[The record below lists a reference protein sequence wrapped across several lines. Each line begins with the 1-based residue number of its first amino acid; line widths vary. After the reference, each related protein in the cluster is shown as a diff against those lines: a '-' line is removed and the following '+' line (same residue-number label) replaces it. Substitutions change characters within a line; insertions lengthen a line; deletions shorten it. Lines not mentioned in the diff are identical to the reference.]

1 MLRSDR
7 LRGPC
12 FERKTLQ
19 QKLILLRFLPAPRW
33 GTRRAAE
40 GCGAWAGAGS
50 WGLSGMGNCT
60 PMPCTLLPCTL
71 HPTAL
76 HPPALPCSQPRGA
89 PALLPVLRRVPV
101 RSRQGA
107 ERRRRRAGAGGGP
120 EKIWGGFLAA
130 EDQEPPSGGCVPS
143 QLQIS
148 SWEKE
153 RGAPRNEEETPACW
167 GTLLIAVLALICCC

>member
-12 FERKTLQ
+12 FARKTLQ

-60 PMPCTLLPCTL
+60 PLPCTLLPCTL
-71 HPTAL
+71 HPTAMHPAAL
-76 HPPALPCSQPRGA
+76 HPPALPCSQPRAARPAPGPGA
-89 PALLPVLRRVPV
+89 EPPGGRAKAAQG
-101 RSRQGA
+101 RSRG
-107 ERRRRRAGAGGGP
+107 RPRKDLGRFPGGGGP
-120 EKIWGGFLAA
+120 
-130 EDQEPPSGGCVPS
+130 
-143 QLQIS
+143 
-148 SWEKE
+148 
-153 RGAPRNEEETPACW
+153 GAPLGWVSSQPAANLQL
-167 GTLLIAVLALICCC
+167 GERTGRAS

>member
-12 FERKTLQ
+12 FARKTLQ

-40 GCGAWAGAGS
+40 GCGDWAGAGS

-60 PMPCTLLPCTL
+60 PLPCTLLPCTL

-76 HPPALPCSQPRGA
+76 HPTALRPPALPYRQP
-89 PALLPVLRRVPV
+89 LLPVLRRVPV

-120 EKIWGGFLAA
+120 EKIWGGFPAA
-130 EDQEPPSGGCVPS
+130 EDRDPPSGGCVPN

-153 RGAPRNEEETPACW
+153 RGAPRNEGETPACW